1 MSMIR
6 EITDQTELEN
16 SVKVIGDSFATVA
29 VEFKLNKDNC
39 PTHPSLITLPQL
51 NEMRRKG
58 LKLFGLFEDN
68 IQIGFV
74 AVEKKK
80 SKVYL
85 LEKLAVLPER
95 RHKGYGVELINY
107 MCEYVKNAEGKSVS
121 IGIINES
128 TVLKKW
134 YETNGFQETAITKF
148 AHLPFTVCFM
158 KKPIEQVTSI

>member
-1 MSMIR
+1 MSVIR
-6 EITDQTELEN
+6 EIANGNEPEN
-16 SVKVIGDSFATVA
+16 SVKVIAVSFKTVA
-29 VEFKLNKDNC
+29 VEFKLNRDNC

-58 LKLFGLFEDN
+58 LKLFGLFEDDT
-68 IQIGFV
+68 QVGFV

-80 SKVYL
+80 GKVYL

-95 RHKGYGVELINY
+95 RHKGYGAELINFV
-107 MCEYVKNAEGKSVS
+107 CEYVKNTEGKSIS
-121 IGIINES
+121 IGIIDES

-134 YETNGFQETAITKF
+134 YEGKGFHETAITKF

-158 KKPIEQVTSI
+158 EKSIV